1 MKFKMIIVLIWSI
14 LVIGPPI
21 IAWRQLSIVAEKNIF
36 ETIIEFD
43 NKFQTRD
50 SIDFTFLVASYSTIL
65 TLILGVPLAWNL
77 GRYKWRYGTFL
88 RSLFTVPFVMPSIL
102 VAMGFL

>member
-1 MKFKMIIVLIWSI
+1 MKFKMITVLIWSI

-50 SIDFTFLVASYSTIL
+50 SIEFTFLVAIIFNNINTNIGSSFSMEFRQI
-65 TLILGVPLAWNL
+65 
-77 GRYKWRYGTFL
+77 
-88 RSLFTVPFVMPSIL
+88 
-102 VAMGFL
+102 